1 MEVALKDGTRA
12 RIRPIRPQDRCRLA
26 LAHSNLSPETVYR
39 RFLAP
44 KPRLTGSEL
53 RYLTEVDGH
62 DHVALVAVPLEA
74 PDRIV
79 AVARFV
85 RDREDPELAE
95 FAFVVGDP
103 YQGKGL
109 GGHLARVLAA
119 EASRLGV
126 RRLRAVTLSDNVA
139 VRRLIETITE
149 GLASRHTAQ
158 GATELVAR
166 LAA

>member
-1 MEVALKDGTRA
+1 MH
-12 RIRPIRPQDRCRLA
+12 IRPIRAQDKCRLA
-26 LAHSNLSPETVYR
+26 LAHSRLSADTVYR

-44 KPRLTGSEL
+44 KPRLTGSDL
-53 RYLTEVDGH
+53 RYLTEVDGR
-62 DHVALVAVPLEA
+62 DHFALVAVPVGE
-74 PDRIV
+74 PEQIV

-85 RDREDPELAE
+85 RDREDAELAE

-103 YQGKGL
+103 FQGRGL
-109 GGHLARVLAA
+109 GGQMARALAA
-119 EASRLGV
+119 EASARGI

-139 VRRLIETITE
+139 VRRLIETITD
-149 GLASRHTAQ
+149 GLASRSSAH

>member
-1 MEVALKDGTRA
+1 MVL
-12 RIRPIRPQDRCRLA
+12 RPIRSQDKPLLA
-26 LAHSNLSPETVYR
+26 AAHSRLSPETVRR
-39 RFLAP
+39 RFLGP
-44 KPRLTGSEL
+44 KPRLSGSDL
-53 RYLTEVDGH
+53 RYLTEVDGA
-62 DHVALVAVPLEA
+62 DHVAIVATPAQE
-74 PDRIV
+74 PQTIV

-95 FAFVVGDP
+95 FAFVVGDAH
-103 YQGKGL
+103 QGRGL
-109 GGHLARVLAA
+109 GGQLARALAR
-119 EASRLGV
+119 EAAARGV

-149 GLASRHTAQ
+149 GLTSQHSRS